1 MISILKPMSVTNNV
15 ISAPVSIHDV
25 NSVLGHGSTDLGTL
39 CQSGKINKWSFHK
52 PVDKNQLTVLNDND
66 YFSVDDGFAIPR
78 FNSARDAWSALANGS
93 VEWVYNKPSS
103 YFRLTDFNGYDHNA
117 EAWFNLSIV
126 GPSSVELGSSVHF
139 NMNTDV
145 GWLVNNF
152 YTFKQYINLSGG
164 VLDFGF
170 LLRDVSSSGDGVY
183 YYKRCDVL
191 DISTDGKGLFIKLPS
206 TTNELNT
213 GTYKIVPV
221 LTTDTNHAADS
232 ISYPSKDETAYL
244 WFVLPCTPITVYID
258 KSGSSD
264 LSYINVEYVSGEFDK
279 AGYFISI
286 SSLVLS
292 FTNSSNGSL
301 SPQYTVT
308 LTDSVNQSVLKSDMV
323 TIPGNNSVE
332 VDLIGKDGSYN
343 YESATGLISIE
354 VAVRIGSSV
363 KYWDFRINS
372 DKE

>member
-1 MISILKPMSVTNNV
+1 MHNNDV
-15 ISAPVSIHDV
+15 ITAPVSISDV

-39 CQSGKINKWSFHK
+39 CLSDKINKWSFYK
-52 PVDKNQLTVLNDND
+52 PVDKKQLYKMSDSD

-78 FNSARDAWSALANGS
+78 FNSARNAWSAIVNDTA
-93 VEWVYNKPSS
+93 EWTYIKPSS
-103 YFRLTDFNGYDHNA
+103 YFRLADFDGYNHNA
-117 EAWFNLSIV
+117 ETWFNIQLIGS
-126 GPSSVELGSSVHF
+126 SSVELGSTVHF
-139 NMNTDV
+139 TMNTNV
-145 GWLVNNF
+145 SWLVNNF
-152 YTFKQYINLSGG
+152 NTFKQYINLSGG

-170 LLRDVSSSGDGVY
+170 LLHDVSSSGDGVY

-221 LTTDTNHAADS
+221 LTTDTNHAVDS
-232 ISYPSKDETAYL
+232 IYYPSKDEISYS
-244 WFVLPCTPITVYID
+244 WYVLPCSPITITID
-258 KSGSSD
+258 KGGSADMSNI
-264 LSYINVEYVSGEFDK
+264 SVEYISSEYDK
-279 AGYFISI
+279 AGYNITI
-286 SSLVLS
+286 SSLILS
-292 FTNSSNGSL
+292 FSNSSNSSL

-308 LTDSVNQSVLKSDMV
+308 LKDSINQSVLKSDMV

-332 VDLIGKDGSYN
+332 VNLIGKDGSYN

-354 VAVRIGSSV
+354 VAVRIGDTI
-363 KYWDFRINS
+363 KYWNFSINS